1 MLYNIKESGER
12 IRQLRMSR
20 KMTQE
25 QLAIKLNIGDRY
37 LRKIE
42 MGEKGP
48 SIDILVEISAL
59 FKVSLDYIIMGRQ
72 SQDDLKQQLYSVI
85 QSLSKLAENY
95 KRPHWDLTKY
105 IAFC

>member
-48 SIDILVEISAL
+48 SIDILVEISSL

-85 QSLSKLAENY
+85 QSLSKLAE
-95 KRPHWDLTKY
+95 KL
-105 IAFC
+105 

>member
-1 MLYNIKESGER
+1 
-12 IRQLRMSR
+12 
-20 KMTQE
+20 
-25 QLAIKLNIGDRY
+25 
-37 LRKIE
+37 

-85 QSLSKLAENY
+85 QSLSKLAE
-95 KRPHWDLTKY
+95 KL
-105 IAFC
+105 

>member
-20 KMTQE
+20 EMTQE

-72 SQDDLKQQLYSVI
+72 SPDDLKQQLYSVI
-85 QSLSKLAENY
+85 QSLSKLAE
-95 KRPHWDLTKY
+95 KL
-105 IAFC
+105 

>member
-1 MLYNIKESGER
+1 
-12 IRQLRMSR
+12 MSHE
-20 KMTQE
+20 MTQE

-48 SIDILVEISAL
+48 FIDVLVEISAL
-59 FKVSLDYIIMGRQ
+59 FKVSLDFIIIGRQ

-85 QSLSKLAENY
+85 QSLSKLAE
-95 KRPHWDLTKY
+95 KL
-105 IAFC
+105 

>member
-20 KMTQE
+20 EMTQE

-72 SQDDLKQQLYSVI
+72 SQDDLKQQLYFVI
-85 QSLSKLAENY
+85 QSLSKLAE
-95 KRPHWDLTKY
+95 KL
-105 IAFC
+105 

>member
-42 MGEKGP
+42 MGKKGP

-85 QSLSKLAENY
+85 QSLSKLAE
-95 KRPHWDLTKY
+95 KL
-105 IAFC
+105 

>member
-20 KMTQE
+20 EMTQE

-85 QSLSKLAENY
+85 QSLSKLAE
-95 KRPHWDLTKY
+95 KL
-105 IAFC
+105 